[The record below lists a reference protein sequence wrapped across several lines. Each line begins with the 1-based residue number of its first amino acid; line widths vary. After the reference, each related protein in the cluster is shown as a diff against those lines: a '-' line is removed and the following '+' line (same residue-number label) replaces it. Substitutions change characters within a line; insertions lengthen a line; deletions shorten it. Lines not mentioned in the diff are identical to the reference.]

1 VAENEISGDA
11 LKAFEHDGYAVFRS
25 VLDQD
30 LINEVNGHVEW
41 LRARHP
47 EIRPER
53 LGHVFL
59 RNDPF
64 WLRLA

>member
-41 LRARHP
+41 LQARHP
-47 EIRPER
+47 EAQQF
-53 LGHVFL
+53 GHVFL

-64 WLRLA
+64 WVRLA